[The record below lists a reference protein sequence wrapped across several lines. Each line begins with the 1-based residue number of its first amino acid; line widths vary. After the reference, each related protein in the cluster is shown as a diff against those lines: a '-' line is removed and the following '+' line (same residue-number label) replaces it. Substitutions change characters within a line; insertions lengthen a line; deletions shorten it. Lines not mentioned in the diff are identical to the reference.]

1 MLKVLRAI
9 TRLIFESVSTVVLA
23 GFGVL
28 GASVLLTALGI
39 IPADLEGLSL
49 IPRFLAGAIG
59 LCFVVVSLLFFYNQ
73 ASSEWGRDT
82 PLFQWTVLSLK
93 IGALL
98 IFCSIFLWV
107 GIRSYVTRQTAGDAA
122 IDSATVLG
130 LEHWKFDALF
140 FGGIGLIFL
149 LATLVHAAQRGRTL
163 LGKRPAE
170 LQDQGEKKQ

>member
-28 GASVLLTALGI
+28 GAGVLLKALGV
-39 IPADLEGLSL
+39 IPIDQD
-49 IPRFLAGAIG
+49 IPIVPRFLAGAIG

-107 GIRSYVTRQTAGDAA
+107 GISTYVTRQPAGNP
-122 IDSATVLG
+122 ATGSTPVLG